1 MRSRTTA
8 MGPSSHRGAR
18 SARRFERDRRPIAAH
33 LALVCAFGLLLLPSV
48 ARATWSIN
56 ITDVETKEVAVGTAT
71 CLNAVDLLALVPVI
85 VVTKGSGA
93 AQSFVDVE
101 GTRRATIFDGL
112 LNGTPPEDI
121 LTALEAFPSHQT
133 RQYGLADTFGGAVT
147 FTGTNAFPFA
157 DGLVGS
163 LGSMVYA
170 IQGNLLTGM
179 PVLTAAEQA
188 LLTAPGDIPAKLM
201 AAMQAARAMGGDGR
215 CSCPAGPEATSCGS
229 PPPSFTN
236 SAIVGGMVVA
246 RAGDGDDPLCDA
258 NGCVDGD
265 YFMKLNI
272 AGQSFPNMDPV
283 IQLQGLF
290 DAFRSSLEGR
300 PDAIQSAVS
309 FGPAKMRISLL
320 DWRGLPITV
329 PSWVTVLHALDSD
342 GLAAIG
348 PAIDHGDGSFEVAL
362 TTAAAAGIDRF
373 VVAVDDGIRPVFLM
387 PEPSVEYVAIDIK
400 PKSTVNRV
408 HPRSHGLI
416 PVAILGSSTFDVA
429 DVDATSLAFGPD
441 AAAPADRHGPHFA
454 DVNGDGLTDFVS
466 FYRVRETGISFGAD
480 MACVSGETFD
490 GRAFQGCDDIVTPR
504 RFGRHER
511 MVSRVLVGG

>member
-1 MRSRTTA
+1 MRSE
-8 MGPSSHRGAR
+8 PPLWILSSHRVAR
-18 SARRFERDRRPIAAH
+18 SARRFERDRRPMAVH
-33 LALVCAFGLLLLPSV
+33 LALVCAFGLLLPPSV

-71 CLNAVDLLALVPVI
+71 CVNAVDLLALASVI

-121 LTALEAFPSHQT
+121 LTALEAFPGHQT

-147 FTGTNAFPFA
+147 FTGTDALPFA
-157 DGLVGS
+157 GGVVGS
-163 LGSMVYA
+163 LGSMVYS

-179 PVLTAAEQA
+179 PVITAAEQA
-188 LLTAPGDIPAKLM
+188 LLSSSGDIPAKLM

-215 CSCPAGPEATSCGS
+215 CSCLAGPEATSCGS

-272 AGQSFPNMDPV
+272 AGQSFPNTDPV

-309 FGPAKMRISLL
+309 FGPAKMKISLL
-320 DWRGLPITV
+320 DWRGLPITI
-329 PSWVTVLHALDSD
+329 PSSVTVLHALDSD

-348 PAIDHGDGSFEVAL
+348 PAIDHGNGSFEVAL

-373 VVAVDDGIRPVFLM
+373 VVAVDDGIRPVLLM

-400 PKSTVNRV
+400 PGEFPNRITISRDPNRIEV
-408 HPRSHGLI
+408 I
-416 PVAILGSSTFDVA
+416 PVAILTTATFDA
-429 DVDATSLAFGPD
+429 STVDPTTVRFGKTSTE
-441 AAAPADRHGPHFA
+441 AAPVRAALADA
-454 DVNGDGLTDFVS
+454 DGDGTLDLVLHFRTQDSGLQCGDTSASLTGK
-466 FYRVRETGISFGAD
+466 T
-480 MACVSGETFD
+480 VSGQAIHGSD
-490 GRAFQGCDDIVTPR
+490 LIVTVR
-504 RFGRHER
+504 
-511 MVSRVLVGG
+511 GGAIC